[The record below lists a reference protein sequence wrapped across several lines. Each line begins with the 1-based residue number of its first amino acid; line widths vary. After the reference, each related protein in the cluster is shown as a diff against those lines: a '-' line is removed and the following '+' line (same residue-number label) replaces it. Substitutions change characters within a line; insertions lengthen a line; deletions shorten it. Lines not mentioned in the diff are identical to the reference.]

1 MVDVKPST
9 AAELAGFVLLA
20 VAAFIW
26 TPIAGLVVAGSSLL
40 LIGYALDDD
49 VTALS
54 VRRMTA
60 PVARRR
66 ASWKVSRQN
75 RRFRRTAEKRD
86 RTRTRNQPAE
96 VVVRV
101 EQ

>member
-1 MVDVKPST
+1 MKPST
-9 AAELAGFVLLA
+9 AAELVGFTLLA
-20 VAAFIW
+20 AAAFMW
-26 TPIAGLVVAGSSLL
+26 SPIAGLVVAGSSLL
-40 LIGYALDDD
+40 LIGYALDDQ

-66 ASWKVSRQN
+66 ASWKLSRQN
-75 RRFRRTAEKRD
+75 RRFKRTADRRD
-86 RTRTRNQPAE
+86 RAAGRNHPAE

-101 EQ
+101 EQK